1 MSRFLAPPQQVRRGH
16 AGLRMDKFLNIDD
29 PEWQDVA
36 GQKFDDGVYRLAY
49 QRWETFWK
57 TDAPEGRLCVKG
69 RVRGR
74 MAAGLGAKGVL
85 EVGLRLSHS
94 YGVPLI
100 PATAVKGVLRGTLDD
115 ESLISFLFGC
125 EEQMGFVDFQDAWW
139 VPESKAPLAM
149 DVMTVH
155 HPEYYS
161 GKGPPSDCD
170 SPNPVQFLSVRG
182 SFLFVADAP
191 NKVWRDYVE
200 KLLVP
205 TLEKQGIGAKTAAGY
220 GRFAFGI

>member
-1 MSRFLAPPQQVRRGH
+1 VSRFYVPPQEARRAH
-16 AGLRMDKFLNIDD
+16 AGLRMDKFMNVDD
-29 PEWQDVA
+29 PEWPDVA
-36 GQKFDDGVYRLAY
+36 GQNLDDAVYRLAY

-57 TDAPEGRLCVKG
+57 TDAPEGRVCVNGRVKG
-69 RVRGR
+69 R
-74 MAAGLGAKGVL
+74 MAVGLGAKGVL

-94 YGVPLI
+94 YGVPVI
-100 PATAVKGVLRGTLDD
+100 PASAVKGALRGALEDAA
-115 ESLISFLFGC
+115 LISFLFGS
-125 EEQMGFVDFQDAWW
+125 EDRMGFVGFQDAWW
-139 VPESKAPLAM
+139 VPESKAPLAV

-170 SPNPVQFLSVRG
+170 SPNPVQFLSMRG

-200 KLLVP
+200 KLLVQ

-220 GRFAFGI
+220 GRFVFGG